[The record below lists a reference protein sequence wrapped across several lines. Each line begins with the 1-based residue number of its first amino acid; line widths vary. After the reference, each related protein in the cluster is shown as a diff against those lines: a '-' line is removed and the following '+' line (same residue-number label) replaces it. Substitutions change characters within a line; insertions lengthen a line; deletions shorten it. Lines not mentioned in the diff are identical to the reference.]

1 MRSRPL
7 QYENPKIP
15 DGINVSEKHPLR
27 DFFSLAFAVVAI
39 AAAAAAVVVFAADR
53 LAPYVPF
60 RTEVELAGRVSSTL
74 SDSGGD
80 VQKYLQALGDRLA
93 QAQGLPPEM
102 RVTIHFQDGPT
113 VNAFATL
120 GGHVVIHGGLIRKLP
135 NENALAMVIAHEIG
149 HVQHRHPVR
158 ALGRGLALGVI
169 LSAVSTAAGNA
180 MAQRAL
186 GDAGLLTTLTFNRS
200 QEEEADATALAAL
213 VGVYGH
219 AAGATSLFEVLRE
232 AAKGPAPPRMLSTH
246 PLSGDRI
253 ARIRQQATARGW
265 SLSGAPTAIP
275 PAILGQVMRKEPQ

>member
-1 MRSRPL
+1 
-7 QYENPKIP
+7 
-15 DGINVSEKHPLR
+15 LR
-27 DFFSLAFAVVAI
+27 DFVSLAFAVVAI
-39 AAAAAAVVVFAADR
+39 AAAAAAVVVFTADR
-53 LAPYVPF
+53 LAPYLAF
-60 RTEVELAGRVSSTL
+60 ETEVRLAGRVASTL
-74 SDSGGD
+74 PDGGD
-80 VQKYLQALGDRLA
+80 GEVQKYLQALGNRLA
-93 QAQGLPPEM
+93 QAQDLPPEM

-120 GGHVVIHGGLIRKLP
+120 GGHVVIHGGLIRELP
-135 NENALAMVIAHEIG
+135 SENALAMVIAHEIG

-169 LSAVSTAAGNA
+169 LSTVSTAAGNA

-213 VGVYGH
+213 VRVYGH
-219 AAGATSLFEVLRE
+219 AAGAAALFEVLRE

-253 ARIRQQATARGW
+253 THIRELAAERGW
-265 SLSGAPTAIP
+265 ALSGAPTAIP
-275 PAILGQVMRKEPQ
+275 SEIMDRVTRKEPQ